1 MQEISLSP
9 SLSQKVY
16 VTLGGQNCAIKLH
29 QRSTGLYIDL
39 YVDDTAVMQGVLCL
53 NCIYLVRYKYL
64 GFNGDLIFVD
74 TKGDSNPVY
83 DEIGTRFKLYY
94 ATSDEVGR

>member
-29 QRSTGLYIDL
+29 QRSTGFYADVYID
-39 YVDDTAVMQGVLCL
+39 DKAIAQGVLCL
-53 NCIYLVRYKYL
+53 NCTYIVRYAYL
-64 GFNGDLIFVD
+64 GFKGDLIFVD
-74 TKGDSNPVY
+74 TKGTADPMY
-83 DEIGTRFKLYY
+83 DEIGTRFRLYY

>member
-16 VTLGGQNCAIKLH
+16 VTLGGQNALSSCISDLPGFNA
-29 QRSTGLYIDL
+29 DL
-39 YVDDTAVMQGVLCL
+39 YVDDKPIFQGVLCL
-53 NCIYLVRYKYL
+53 NCVYLVRYKYL
-64 GFNGDLIFVD
+64 GSVAIWFSLTRKVTAD
-74 TKGDSNPVY
+74 PYY

-94 ATSDEVGR
+94 ATKQ

>member
-29 QRSTGLYIDL
+29 QRSTGIYADL
-39 YVDDTAVMQGVLCL
+39 YVDDKPIFQGVLCL
-53 NCIYLVRYKYL
+53 NCVYLVRYKYL
-64 GFNGDLIFVD
+64 GFSGDLVFVD
-74 TKGDSNPVY
+74 SKGTADPYY

-94 ATSDEVGR
+94 ATSSEVGR

>member
-29 QRSTGLYIDL
+29 QRSTGFYIDL
-39 YVDDTAVMQGVLCL
+39 YVDDTAIMQVFSALTVYTL
-53 NCIYLVRYKYL
+53 SDISIL
-64 GFNGDLIFVD
+64 DLMAISF
-74 TKGDSNPVY
+74 
-83 DEIGTRFKLYY
+83 L
-94 ATSDEVGR
+94 

>member
-29 QRSTGLYIDL
+29 QRSTGFYADVYIDEK
-39 YVDDTAVMQGVLCL
+39 AIAQGVLCL
-53 NCIYLVRYKYL
+53 NCTYIVRYAYL
-64 GFNGDLIFVD
+64 GFKGDLIFVD
-74 TKGDSNPVY
+74 TKGDVDPTY
-83 DEIGTRFKLYY
+83 DGIGTRFKLYY
-94 ATSDEVGR
+94 ATSEEVGR

>member
-29 QRSTGLYIDL
+29 QRSTADL
-39 YVDDTAVMQGVLCL
+39 YVDDKPIFQGVLCL
-53 NCIYLVRYKYL
+53 NCVYLVRYKYL
-64 GFNGDLIFVD
+64 GFSGDLVFVD
-74 TKGDSNPVY
+74 SKGTADPYY

-94 ATSDEVGR
+94 ATSSEVGR